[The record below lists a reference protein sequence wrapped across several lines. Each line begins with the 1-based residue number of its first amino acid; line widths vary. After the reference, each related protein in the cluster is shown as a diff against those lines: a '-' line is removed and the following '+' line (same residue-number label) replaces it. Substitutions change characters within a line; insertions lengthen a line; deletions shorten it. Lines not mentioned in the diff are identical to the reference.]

1 MDRLDACV
9 RAEIAAYG
17 RDLRAYLHHKNPDWQ
32 LVGRITFRL
41 AENKRDE
48 EYPFAFLATYASS
61 ISDRGDSSHL
71 PLARGLQ
78 EYAGTANRKRLVALL
93 TPIRDVSE
101 QIEWGAGPRREWR
114 YLSGARM
121 DARRGI
127 PLSNGRAIARSFWG
141 KAWCENLESY
151 RDYES
156 RLPRGRSY
164 VRNGSVLDLKVA
176 SGEITALVS
185 GSEIYQVA
193 ITIKHLAPDHWRRI
207 KTQCAGNVGSV
218 IELLEGRLS
227 ERVMQVV
234 THRGDGL
241 FPKPAEI
248 QMDCSCP
255 DWATMCKHV
264 AAVMYG
270 VGARLDQHPELLF
283 TLRNVDHADLISQ
296 AIDLAASRKTS
307 SRKVLADEALGDVFG
322 IEIGSALP
330 ASRRYRPR
338 SAFESPS
345 PL

>member
-1 MDRLDACV
+1 MNWWSYTRKPSV
-9 RAEIAAYG
+9 HERRQKAA
-17 RDLRAYLHHKNPDWQ
+17 
-32 LVGRITFRL
+32 
-41 AENKRDE
+41 
-48 EYPFAFLATYASS
+48 
-61 ISDRGDSSHL
+61 
-71 PLARGLQ
+71 
-78 EYAGTANRKRLVALL
+78 
-93 TPIRDVSE
+93 
-101 QIEWGAGPRREWR
+101 RE
-114 YLSGARM
+114 
-121 DARRGI
+121 ARRFAKSGQA
-127 PLSNGRAIARSFWG
+127 LSPAAIEGRTIARSFWG
-141 KAWCENLESY
+141 KAWCVNLESY

-176 SGEITALVS
+176 SGKITALVS
-185 GSEIYQVA
+185 GSDIYRVA
-193 ITIKHLAPDHWRRI
+193 ITIKHLTPDHWRRI

-234 THRGDGL
+234 THRGEGL

-270 VGARLDQHPELLF
+270 VGARLDQQPELLF

-307 SRKVLADEALGDVFG
+307 SRKVLADDALGDVFG
-322 IEIGSALP
+322 IEIESALP
-330 ASRRYRPR
+330 KT
-338 SAFESPS
+338 PS
-345 PL
+345 LPARVRVRAATKPAVKQKRVARAVRKPKR